1 MKGTRL
7 GLRSIGRLKRMH
19 PRGGRDA
26 AERKH
31 HDADILRDAFEG
43 FPDPQFIVAVGYDGE
58 MRLEAWNGAAR
69 GRYGSTDSIDLRLAD
84 RLPASVMALVR
95 LGVQQMG
102 ATGASARIWNKT
114 AGSEEECGCEATLVP
129 LRATGADTMQRVL
142 VSLREW
148 APLHSTDTAPSTKPV
163 RPIIDVGRSARR
175 EWEAGEPVRVSAE
188 TVSKEVATD
197 NAPSAP
203 IRPDSNATRARDE
216 RLRESE
222 ARYRLLAD
230 HTSDL
235 IVLDDVSGRHL
246 YISPAVTSMLGY
258 TVEEANRLGLRTL
271 VHRED
276 IANLSAL
283 LHALGSGQPTGSVI
297 YRMRHRSGH
306 DLWVE
311 AAFRR
316 IEDQGEIQVIQA
328 IRDVTQRQRQEAD
341 LHGARVAAEAA
352 VRAKAEFLA
361 TMSHELRT
369 PLAGILGVHDLLQG
383 DASLDRNQARLVGL
397 AQEAGRSLLTIV
409 NDILDVSKIE
419 AGCLV
424 IESLPFSLLGLIEG
438 CRELSVEIAQGR
450 EIRIATEIEAD
461 VPDWVLGDPTRLRQV
476 ILNLTTNAI
485 KFTPHGSVTI
495 RVIRMPVPDDG
506 PRPRS
511 TVRIELVDTGT
522 GIPEEALP
530 HLFERFA
537 QADES
542 ISRRYGGTGLG
553 LTICK
558 RLVHLMGGAI
568 GARSQVGEGST
579 FWFEVPLR
587 LAEPKNEAERSRL
600 AVLGRPSPQRW
611 RILLAEDNSINQ
623 EIIGTVLRHKG
634 HAVTVVDDGEQA
646 VASACGPERP
656 DLILMDVQMPGLNGL
671 AATQLIR
678 AREREEGYS
687 PTPIIAL
694 TANAMPEEMERCRA
708 AGMDAHVA
716 KPIEWPVLFATLERL
731 AARIESTD
739 CAGIHVPKGERPAP

>member
-1 MKGTRL
+1 ML
-7 GLRSIGRLKRMH
+7 LRGR
-19 PRGGRDA
+19 RDA
-26 AERKH
+26 AERGR
-31 HDADILRDAFEG
+31 HDAEVLQDAFEA
-43 FPDPQFIVAVGYDGE
+43 FPDPQFIVAVEPGGE
-58 MRLEAWNGAAR
+58 MRLEAWNAMAR
-69 GRYGSTDSIDLRLAD
+69 GRYGRTQSIDRALAD
-84 RLPASVMALVR
+84 LLPAGLMALVR
-95 LGVQQMG
+95 AGVEQVG
-102 ATGASARIWNKT
+102 EAGRSLRIRTETAHSA
-114 AGSEEECGCEATLVP
+114 EEHGCEATLVP
-129 LRATGADTMQRVL
+129 LRATDAKAIRRVL
-142 VSLREW
+142 VSLRELGPVQL
-148 APLHSTDTAPSTKPV
+148 ADTAPPESV
-163 RPIIDVGRSARR
+163 RPTIDVKQAAVRGQ
-175 EWEAGEPVRVSAE
+175 EAGENVRSSTEPVSERDR
-188 TVSKEVATD
+188 TDDRPTKESPASIPVVP
-197 NAPSAP
+197 NVP
-203 IRPDSNATRARDE
+203 RPPDE

-230 HTSDL
+230 YTSDL

-258 TVEEANRLGLRTL
+258 TVEEANRIGLRTL

-316 IEDQGEIQVIQA
+316 IEEQGEIQVIQA

-341 LHGARVAAEAA
+341 LHNARVAAEAA

-383 DASLDRNQARLVGL
+383 DSSLSRNQARLVGL

-419 AGCLV
+419 AGRLV
-424 IESLPFSLLGLIEG
+424 IESLPFSLIELIEG

-450 EIRIATEIEAD
+450 EVRIATEIGPEI
-461 VPDWVLGDPTRLRQV
+461 PDWVLGDPTRLRQV

-495 RVIRMPVPDDG
+495 RAAWKPAPDDG
-506 PRPRS
+506 PRHRS
-511 TVRIELVDTGT
+511 TLLIELEDTGI
-522 GIPEEALP
+522 GIPEDALP
-530 HLFERFA
+530 QLFERFA

-587 LAEPKNEAERSRL
+587 LAEAENEAERSRL
-600 AVLGRPSPQRW
+600 ASLGRPSPQRW

-634 HAVTVVDDGEQA
+634 HTVTVVDDGEQA
-646 VASACGPERP
+646 VAAASGSERP

-671 AATQLIR
+671 VATQMIR
-678 AREREEGYS
+678 TRERQDGRS
-687 PTPIIAL
+687 PIPIVAL

-731 AARIESTD
+731 AGRIEPADHSDMPALT
-739 CAGIHVPKGERPAP
+739 KERPAP